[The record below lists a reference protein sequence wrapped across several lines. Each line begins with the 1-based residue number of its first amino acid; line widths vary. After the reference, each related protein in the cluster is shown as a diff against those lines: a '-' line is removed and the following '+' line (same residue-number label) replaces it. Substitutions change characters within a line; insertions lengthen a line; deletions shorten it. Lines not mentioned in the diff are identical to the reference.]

1 MEIIKIKEQSINAEE
16 SKLYKKV
23 LDSLGVIYET
33 EKIKKE
39 QIDVPIYVLFEELDV
54 RANNALRSVTNDVT
68 ITLSTFVKQYSKRDI
83 LRVRNVGKHT
93 LTLVVEAFR
102 KIWIRIKLRIG
113 SPSPFAGLEV
123 KQHF

>member
-1 MEIIKIKEQSINAEE
+1 MEIIKIKKQSINAEE
-16 SKLYKKV
+16 SKLYKKM

-33 EKIKKE
+33 ERE

-68 ITLSTFVKQYSKRDI
+68 ITLSAFVKQYSKRDI

-102 KIWIRIKLRIG
+102 KFGYELN
-113 SPSPFAGLEV
+113 
-123 KQHF
+123 

>member
-16 SKLYKKV
+16 SKLYKKM

-54 RANNALRSVTNDVT
+54 RANNALRSVTND
-68 ITLSTFVKQYSKRDI
+68 LSTFVKQYSKRDI

-102 KIWIRIKLRIG
+102 KFGYELN
-113 SPSPFAGLEV
+113 
-123 KQHF
+123 

>member
-16 SKLYKKV
+16 SKLYKKM

-39 QIDVPIYVLFEELDV
+39 QIDVPIYVLFEDLDV
-54 RANNALRSVTNDVT
+54 SANNALRSVTND

-102 KIWIRIKLRIG
+102 KFGYELN
-113 SPSPFAGLEV
+113 
-123 KQHF
+123 

>member
-1 MEIIKIKEQSINAEE
+1 MFITEIIKIKEQSINAEE
-16 SKLYKKV
+16 SKLYKKM

-54 RANNALRSVTNDVT
+54 RANNALRSVTND

-102 KIWIRIKLRIG
+102 KFGYELN
-113 SPSPFAGLEV
+113 
-123 KQHF
+123 

>member
-16 SKLYKKV
+16 SKLYKKM

-33 EKIKKE
+33 ERE

-68 ITLSTFVKQYSKRDI
+68 ITLSAFIKQYSKRDI

-102 KIWIRIKLRIG
+102 KFGYELN
-113 SPSPFAGLEV
+113 
-123 KQHF
+123 

>member
-1 MEIIKIKEQSINAEE
+1 MEIIKIKEQSINAA
-16 SKLYKKV
+16 KLYKKV
-23 LDSLGVIYET
+23 LDSLGYET

-68 ITLSTFVKQYSKRDI
+68 LSTFVKQYSKRDI

-102 KIWIRIKLRIG
+102 KFGYELN
-113 SPSPFAGLEV
+113 
-123 KQHF
+123 

>member
-16 SKLYKKV
+16 SKLYKKM

-33 EKIKKE
+33 ERE

-68 ITLSTFVKQYSKRDI
+68 ITLSAFVKQYSKRDI

-102 KIWIRIKLRIG
+102 KFGYELN
-113 SPSPFAGLEV
+113 
-123 KQHF
+123 

>member
-16 SKLYKKV
+16 SKLYKKM
-23 LDSLGVIYET
+23 LDSLGYET

-102 KIWIRIKLRIG
+102 KFGYELN
-113 SPSPFAGLEV
+113 
-123 KQHF
+123 

>member
-16 SKLYKKV
+16 SKLYKKM
-23 LDSLGVIYET
+23 LDSLGYET

-54 RANNALRSVTNDVT
+54 RANNALRSVTND

-102 KIWIRIKLRIG
+102 KFGYELN
-113 SPSPFAGLEV
+113 
-123 KQHF
+123 

>member
-1 MEIIKIKEQSINAEE
+1 MEIIKIKEQSINAEP
-16 SKLYKKV
+16 YKKM
-23 LDSLGVIYET
+23 LDSLGD

-102 KIWIRIKLRIG
+102 KFGYELN
-113 SPSPFAGLEV
+113 
-123 KQHF
+123 

>member
-16 SKLYKKV
+16 SKLYKKM

-54 RANNALRSVTNDVT
+54 RANNALRSVTND
-68 ITLSTFVKQYSKRDI
+68 LSTFVKQYSKRDI
-83 LRVRNVGKHT
+83 LRVRNVGNIDSSSRS
-93 LTLVVEAFR
+93 F
-102 KIWIRIKLRIG
+102 
-113 SPSPFAGLEV
+113 
-123 KQHF
+123 

>member
-1 MEIIKIKEQSINAEE
+1 MQKNLSSIR
-16 SKLYKKV
+16 KCQILQ
-23 LDSLGVIYET
+23 ET

-54 RANNALRSVTNDVT
+54 RANNALRSVTND

-102 KIWIRIKLRIG
+102 KFGYELN
-113 SPSPFAGLEV
+113 
-123 KQHF
+123 

>member
-1 MEIIKIKEQSINAEE
+1 M
-16 SKLYKKV
+16 

-54 RANNALRSVTNDVT
+54 RANNALRSVTND

-93 LTLVVEAFR
+93 LTLVEAFR
-102 KIWIRIKLRIG
+102 KFGYELN
-113 SPSPFAGLEV
+113 
-123 KQHF
+123 

>member
-16 SKLYKKV
+16 SKLYKKM
-23 LDSLGVIYET
+23 LDSLGT

-68 ITLSTFVKQYSKRDI
+68 LSTFVKQYSKRDI

-102 KIWIRIKLRIG
+102 KFGYELN
-113 SPSPFAGLEV
+113 
-123 KQHF
+123 

>member
-1 MEIIKIKEQSINAEE
+1 M
-16 SKLYKKV
+16 

-54 RANNALRSVTNDVT
+54 RANNALRSVTND

-102 KIWIRIKLRIG
+102 KFGYELN
-113 SPSPFAGLEV
+113 
-123 KQHF
+123 

>member
-1 MEIIKIKEQSINAEE
+1 MYKRQKEQSINAEE

-68 ITLSTFVKQYSKRDI
+68 LSTFVKQYSKRDI

-102 KIWIRIKLRIG
+102 KFGYELN
-113 SPSPFAGLEV
+113 
-123 KQHF
+123 

>member
-16 SKLYKKV
+16 SKLYKKM

-33 EKIKKE
+33 EKIKK
-39 QIDVPIYVLFEELDV
+39 DVPIYVLFEELDV

-102 KIWIRIKLRIG
+102 KFGYELN
-113 SPSPFAGLEV
+113 
-123 KQHF
+123 

>member
-54 RANNALRSVTNDVT
+54 RANNALRSVTND

-102 KIWIRIKLRIG
+102 KFGYELN
-113 SPSPFAGLEV
+113 
-123 KQHF
+123 

>member
-1 MEIIKIKEQSINAEE
+1 MQKNLS
-16 SKLYKKV
+16 YKKM

-68 ITLSTFVKQYSKRDI
+68 LSTFVKQYSKRDI

-102 KIWIRIKLRIG
+102 KFGYELN
-113 SPSPFAGLEV
+113 
-123 KQHF
+123 

>member
-1 MEIIKIKEQSINAEE
+1 MFIKIKEQSINAEE

-54 RANNALRSVTNDVT
+54 RTNNALRSVTNDV
-68 ITLSTFVKQYSKRDI
+68 TLSTFVKQYSKRDI

-102 KIWIRIKLRIG
+102 KFGYELN
-113 SPSPFAGLEV
+113 
-123 KQHF
+123 